1 MMMFCEAKLS
11 KQQSNTTTGEKYSS
25 ACSLLKTKTKVKEKT
40 LRFDPNTKK
49 EIGVVE
55 KKRSKEDSHTRF
67 SFIFHF
73 GFGVSVV
80 DTLNRKKRSTKRKS
94 HQSSPPNKNAL
105 FFFFVFFVSKKL
117 VSSSSSCDGLWR
129 RPQQRCEF

>member
-1 MMMFCEAKLS
+1 MMMMFCEAKLS

-67 SFIFHF
+67 SF
-73 GFGVSVV
+73 
-80 DTLNRKKRSTKRKS
+80 
-94 HQSSPPNKNAL
+94 
-105 FFFFVFFVSKKL
+105 FFIS
-117 VSSSSSCDGLWR
+117 GLESLYLM
-129 RPQQRCEF
+129 P

>member
-1 MMMFCEAKLS
+1 MMMMFCEAKLS

-55 KKRSKEDSHTRF
+55 KKDRRRTATHVF
-67 SFIFHF
+67 LF
-73 GFGVSVV
+73 
-80 DTLNRKKRSTKRKS
+80 
-94 HQSSPPNKNAL
+94 L
-105 FFFFVFFVSKKL
+105 FFIS
-117 VSSSSSCDGLWR
+117 GLESLHLI
-129 RPQQRCEF
+129 P